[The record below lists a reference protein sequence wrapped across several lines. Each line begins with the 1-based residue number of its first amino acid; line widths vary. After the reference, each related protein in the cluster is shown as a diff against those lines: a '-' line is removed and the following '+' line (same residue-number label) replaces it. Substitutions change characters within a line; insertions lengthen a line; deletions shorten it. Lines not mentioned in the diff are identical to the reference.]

1 MSVSF
6 ILFGVFIVLI
16 LLRVPVAV
24 SIGLSSLI
32 ALYFHPGMSLLIA
45 PQKMFT
51 AVGDSFPL
59 MAVPFFMVAGALM
72 EKGGISRRL
81 IRVASALVG
90 SFTGGLALVT
100 IMASMFF
107 AAISGSGPATVA
119 AIGCLMIP
127 AMVRQGY
134 SLPFASATQASAGY
148 IGVII
153 PPSIPMITY
162 GVVTNTS
169 IGQLFMGG
177 FLPGIVVGLA
187 LMVVA
192 VVVSR
197 RHGYKGA
204 AVTEKG
210 ELWAASK
217 EAILALLMPIII
229 LGGIYCSVF
238 TPTEA
243 ANVAVVY
250 GFAISFFVYKELKL
264 KDLPDILKR
273 SAVSSAMV
281 MLLIATAMVFGQL
294 LTRENI
300 PGQIAEF
307 FINITHDPF
316 IFLMITNVLLLVV
329 GTFMETNAAIII
341 LAPIFFPVIMGMG
354 VNPVHF
360 GIVMTINLAI
370 GMITP
375 PLGVNLYVACGLT
388 KMKIEALIKA
398 NWVYLFA
405 SLVALTALTYFPK
418 ITMLLPELLV
428 GVE

>member
-1 MSVSF
+1 MSISF
-6 ILFGVFIVLI
+6 ILFGSFI
-16 LLRVPVAV
+16 LLVVMRVPVAA
-24 SIGLSSLI
+24 SIGLSSMI
-32 ALYFHPGMSLLIA
+32 ALFAHPNMNIMVA

-90 SFTGGLALVT
+90 AFTGGLALVAIT
-100 IMASMFF
+100 ASMFF

-177 FLPGIVVGLA
+177 FLPGICIGLT

-192 VVVSR
+192 IIISR
-197 RHGYKGA
+197 KRGYKGT
-204 AVTEKG
+204 AVQEKG

-217 EAILALLMPIII
+217 DAFLALLMPIII
-229 LGGIYCSVF
+229 LGGIYSGVF

-250 GFAISFFVYKELKL
+250 GFAVSFFVYKEINIR
-264 KDLPDILKR
+264 DLPEILKR
-273 SAVSSAMV
+273 SAISSAMV
-281 MLLIATAMVFGQL
+281 LLLIACAMVFGQI
-294 LTRENI
+294 LTREGI
-300 PGQIAEF
+300 PGQIAAF
-307 FINITHDPF
+307 FINLTSDPF
-316 IFLMITNVLLLVV
+316 MFLMITNVLLLIV

-341 LAPIFFPVIMGMG
+341 LAPIFLPVIVSLGI
-354 VNPVHF
+354 NPVHF

-375 PLGVNLYVACGLT
+375 PLGVNLFVACGIT
-388 KMKIEALIKA
+388 KLKIEELIKA
-398 NWVYLFA
+398 NWGYLAA
-405 SLVALTALTYFPK
+405 SIIMLTFLTYFPK
-418 ITMLLPELLV
+418 ITMILPELLV
-428 GVE
+428 K